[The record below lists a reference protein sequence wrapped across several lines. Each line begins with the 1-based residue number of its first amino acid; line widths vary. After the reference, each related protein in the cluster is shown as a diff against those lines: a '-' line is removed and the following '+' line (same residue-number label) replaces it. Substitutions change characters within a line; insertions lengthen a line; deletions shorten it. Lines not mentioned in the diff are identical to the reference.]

1 MNETPRI
8 NFAWSLR
15 RIQWIGAGI
24 VCLLVLG
31 IGGWAVATEIAGA
44 VIASG
49 QVAVRSNAK
58 KVQHLE
64 GGIVRE
70 LNVRNGERVAAGEL
84 LARLDDTE
92 IRATL
97 AIIETQYVENL
108 LLKAR
113 LEAERDKATDLD
125 LPADLELFADR
136 PDLSSILA
144 SERRLLASR
153 LEGFSGKQGQLKE
166 QVAQNERQ
174 IEGLEAQLAA
184 SRKGAEIASGE
195 LESLRGLEEKGL
207 VQKSRLLALEREL
220 TGLEGESG
228 RLVAEIAKLKGG
240 IGEIELRIVQIED
253 DWRSEILARLAEV
266 RTRIGSLRH
275 QRLAT
280 AAKLHR
286 LDIVAPQAGFV
297 HELSVHSIGGVIGA
311 GEPLMLIV
319 PEGEAMVIRV
329 RVRPQ
334 DIDSVSVALPARI
347 RLTAFNQRTTPEL
360 NGEVLTVGADLSVD
374 PATKVGYFLVDVA
387 IPPYDSE
394 VLGGEELRPGMP
406 AEVFI
411 QTGSRTALSYL
422 LNPLTQQIGRMWR
435 E

>member
-8 NFAWSLR
+8 NFARSLR
-15 RIQWIGAGI
+15 SNQWIGAGI

-31 IGGWAVATEIAGA
+31 IGGWAIATEIAGA

-70 LNVRNGERVAAGEL
+70 LNVRNGDRVAAGEL

-113 LEAERDKATDLD
+113 LAAERDKATDLD
-125 LPADLELFADR
+125 LPAELELFADR
-136 PDLSSILA
+136 PDLSLILA

-153 LEGFSGKQGQLKE
+153 LEGLSGKQAQLKE
-166 QVAQNERQ
+166 QVAQNDRQ

-184 SRKGAEIASGE
+184 SRKGSKIAGGE
-195 LESLRGLEEKGL
+195 LEILRGLEEKGL
-207 VQKSRLLALEREL
+207 VQKRRLLALEREL

-228 RLVAEIAKLKGG
+228 RLVAEIARLKGE
-240 IGEIELRIVQIED
+240 IGEIELRIIQIED

-266 RTRIGSLRH
+266 RTRIGSLRQ

-319 PEGEAMVIRV
+319 PEGEAMVIRAQ
-329 RVRPQ
+329 VRPQ

-360 NGEVLTVGADLSVD
+360 NGEVLTVGADLSID
-374 PATKVGYFLVDVA
+374 PVTKAGYFLVDVS
-387 IPPYDSE
+387 IPPYDRSD
-394 VLGGEELRPGMP
+394 LGGEELRPGMP

-422 LNPLTQQIGRMWR
+422 VNPLTDQIGRMWR